1 MDLTSTSERLQIWE
15 AGLSDDETLSKGGQQ
30 HVIAKILKG
39 FGTLLLFLVVALCV
53 AIIVL
58 PPFLDRIYYQGPQSG
73 HYDGARFFNPDGDD
87 TLTPPGGTSRG
98 GFIARWVMGRNER
111 PEWPASV
118 QVTQSV
124 PPARVEGDKMI
135 ATWVGHATVLVQ
147 TQGLNI
153 LTDPIWSEI
162 AGPFNLAGP
171 ARVTKPGIRFE
182 DLPKIDLVLVS
193 HNHYDH
199 MDLPTLRRL
208 WERDKPLIVT
218 SLGNDRV
225 IDVPSKAADWGAR
238 IAVKPGVEVIV
249 TRNHHWG
256 SRWGTDRNRALW
268 SSFTVTT
275 PAGNIFFA
283 GDTGPGDMKWPEEAA
298 AAGPV
303 RLAILPIG
311 AFRFAPGQMVTGS
324 HIGPREA
331 VDVFS
336 GLRASYGIPIH
347 WGTFRLSFE
356 AYDTPPKMLDLF
368 SACAGY
374 QPGVFARKEI
384 GAPVVIPP
392 YAQPPRILA
401 DMAADDRCTEGGA
414 PLSALK

>member
-1 MDLTSTSERLQIWE
+1 MASEGISRRIVCRV
-15 AGLSDDETLSKGGQQ
+15 AGAR
-30 HVIAKILKG
+30 VIAKVFKFL
-39 FGTLLLFLVVALCV
+39 GTGLLFALVALCL

-58 PPFLDRIYYQGPQSG
+58 PPFLDRIYYTGPVSA
-73 HYDGARFFNPDGDD
+73 HFDGARFFNPDGED
-87 TLTPPGGTSRG
+87 TLAPPTGKSRG
-98 GFIARWVMGRNER
+98 GFMTRWILGRNER
-111 PEWPASV
+111 PDWPVSV
-118 QVTQSV
+118 PVTQTR
-124 PPARVEGDKMI
+124 PAARVEGDALR

-171 ARVTKPGIRFE
+171 ARVTAPGIRFE
-182 DLPKIDLVLVS
+182 DLPKIDLILVS

-199 MDLPTLRRL
+199 LDVPTLRRL
-208 WERDKPLIVT
+208 WERDRPMILT
-218 SLGNDRV
+218 SLGNDAV
-225 IDVPSKAADWGAR
+225 IDVPSKAVDWGTR
-238 IAVKPGVEVIV
+238 ISVKPGVDVVV

-268 SSFTVTT
+268 SSFTITT

-298 AAGPV
+298 RLGPV

-311 AFRFAPGQMVTGS
+311 AFRFAPGQMMTGS

-331 VDVFS
+331 VDVFR
-336 GLRASYGIPIH
+336 GLDAGFGIPIH

-356 AYDTPPKMLDLF
+356 AYETPPAMLDLF
-368 SACAGY
+368 TACAGY
-374 QPGVFARKEI
+374 RPDIFARRAI
-384 GAPVVIPP
+384 GQPIDIPLYAAPARGTADAATRARCVEGSPE
-392 YAQPPRILA
+392 LA
-401 DMAADDRCTEGGA
+401 
-414 PLSALK
+414 ALK